1 MTEETEYVRMCNQ
14 CHLVYRPDLRIYP
27 KSNEE
32 CPKCGAKLVKE
43 SEDGE
48 KDES

>member
-1 MTEETEYVRMCNQ
+1 MPEETEYVMFCPE

-32 CPKCGAKLVKE
+32 CPKCGAKLRKE
-43 SEDGE
+43 KEDE
-48 KDES
+48 Q

>member
-32 CPKCGAKLVKE
+32 CPRCGAKLIKE
-43 SEDGE
+43 KETEDV
-48 KDES
+48 